1 MADPAPVASCVPRVP
16 ETHPAARRLARS
28 FPATVAVGC
37 GRQRRPGAAWYRSA
51 RRRRRCSRASG
62 PSRYRCST
70 TPRPDQARPDRR
82 VDPAGRARCVRDRPR
97 GCLCRA
103 WRRTSAPRRP
113 GQWRRPSALGSWSSY
128 STAHIVRDSSACF
141 RTTWSSVSHP
151 WGASR
156 FLDSTTR
163 RSGQPRSCR
172 PTLPWCTTPLRADRV
187 SK

>member
-51 RRRRRCSRASG
+51 RRRRRCSGASG

-113 GQWRRPSALGSWSSY
+113 GQWRVLRHWVPGVRTRRPTSCETAQPASARPGPRSA
-128 STAHIVRDSSACF
+128 TRGVRAF
-141 RTTWSSVSHP
+141 P
-151 WGASR
+151 
-156 FLDSTTR
+156 DSTTR
-163 RSGQPRSCR
+163 RRASPGR
-172 PTLPWCTTPLRADRV
+172 PPDAAWP
-187 SK
+187 